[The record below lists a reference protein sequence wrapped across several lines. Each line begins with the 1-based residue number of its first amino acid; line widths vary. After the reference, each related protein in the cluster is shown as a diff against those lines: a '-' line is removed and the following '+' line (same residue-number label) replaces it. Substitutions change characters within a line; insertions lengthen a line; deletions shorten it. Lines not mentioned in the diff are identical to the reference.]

1 MPKNKSETENLP
13 KRVML
18 LCFVIVGAM
27 ETGPGPVEMIMQL
40 FPNLESYS
48 HPTHKS
54 TTEDNQKWQMNF
66 LNLKPKKQNYVE
78 DVALFFPRERFE
90 AELL

>member
-13 KRVML
+13 MRVML

-27 ETGPGPVEMIMQL
+27 ETGPDPIEMITQL

-48 HPTHKS
+48 HPAHKS
-54 TTEDNQKWQMNF
+54 TIEDNQKWQMNF
-66 LNLKPKKQNYVE
+66 LNSKPTKQNCVE
-78 DVALFFPRERFE
+78 DVAL
-90 AELL
+90 LLP